1 MGGDLQ
7 SRTAVT
13 RSPEETVALGY
24 ELAKELKPPVLV
36 LLLGDLGAGKTTLAK
51 GLVAG
56 LGAAP
61 EEEVTSPTFTMIH
74 EYGFTPS
81 AALPSASLPSTAL
94 GTSGASGTGR
104 NDAALRQIRDRE
116 QSRTARVYHVDLYRV
131 ETARE
136 LETLGL
142 EDLLA
147 EDAVVIVEWGEKL
160 GSALRASSPGS
171 PGGVI
176 EIRLETKGEEE
187 RQIVIQ
193 QRTKSRTD
201 RGDS

>member
-1 MGGDLQ
+1 M
-7 SRTAVT
+7 VT
-13 RSPEETVALGY
+13 HSPEETIAFGY
-24 ELAKELKPPVLV
+24 ELARDLQAPVLV

-74 EYGFTPS
+74 EYGPS
-81 AALPSASLPSTAL
+81 R
-94 GTSGASGTGR
+94 ASG
-104 NDAALRQIRDRE
+104 
-116 QSRTARVYHVDLYRV
+116 ARVYHVDLYRV

-147 EDAVVIVEWGEKL
+147 ERAVVIVEWGEKL
-160 GSALRASSPGS
+160 GSALRPVAPGQ
-171 PGGVI
+171 VI
-176 EIRLETKGEEE
+176 EIHLEAPSENE
-187 RQIVIQ
+187 RRIEVRQG
-193 QRTKSRTD
+193 SRD
-201 RGDS
+201 R